1 VRPDHTTERKT
12 QMFER
17 LSTPEEIFSFKL
29 GSALTIGRAAPLN
42 LNSNQGG
49 ATCLTTK
56 QMNQTAK

>member
-1 VRPDHTTERKT
+1 
-12 QMFER
+12 MFER

-56 QMNQTAK
+56 QMNQTAT